1 MSFINIANKSFD
13 KAMKT
18 KNDSLCESMTIPQI
32 DSKINECINN
42 IKSIKERLDNIKLTW
57 STLKE
62 DYSAMS
68 FAHVFD
74 TTVKESMQRAVDD
87 LKIEYEDAKNTL
99 KFYKDL
105 KNKTLLEA
113 DVKLSRDD
121 LFNPNS
127 ISLSGLAKKAVDK
140 ENEEKALAE
149 LEAKREKAKQSA
161 SQVIEDLEESLSR
174 GDRPSD
180 TLEIIFNAFVPSSGK
195 ADTLAGELARA
206 MMKILYRDW
215 NDGDLFYTGYG
226 IESSCGSAA
235 AYLMNK
241 EWYDDFN
248 DIREQQLENEAYTD
262 ALENITSNI
271 IEYILD
277 NPELLIEPNTEDYL
291 QASTKELEENQPR
304 YEVELYFSEDLR
316 ELMDEDWF
324 DIQDAVDYVENHL
337 SWESVWNDAEVTIW
351 SRYDDYVTVNNLTG
365 DGRDRLEYEAT
376 GKRQDDLWEEL
387 VNTLKEENQVE
398 DDEE

>member
-1 MSFINIANKSFD
+1 MQGAID
-13 KAMKT
+13 K
-18 KNDSLCESMTIPQI
+18 
-32 DSKINECINN
+32 
-42 IKSIKERLDNIKLTW
+42 
-57 STLKE
+57 
-62 DYSAMS
+62 
-68 FAHVFD
+68 
-74 TTVKESMQRAVDD
+74 

-99 KFYKDL
+99 DFYKNL

-113 DVKLSRDD
+113 DVRLSQDD

-149 LEAKREKAKQSA
+149 LEAKREKAKQVA
-161 SQVIEDLEESLSR
+161 SQVIEDLEDSLSR

-235 AYLMNK
+235 AYLMSK

-248 DIREQQLENEAYTD
+248 DIREQQLEDEAYTD
-262 ALENITSNI
+262 ALENITRNI

-291 QASTKELEENQPR
+291 NSSTNELEENQPR
-304 YEVELYFSEDLR
+304 YDLEVYFSDDLR
-316 ELMDEDWF
+316 ELSE
-324 DIQDAVDYVENHL
+324 
-337 SWESVWNDAEVTIW
+337 
-351 SRYDDYVTVNNLTG
+351 
-365 DGRDRLEYEAT
+365 
-376 GKRQDDLWEEL
+376 
-387 VNTLKEENQVE
+387 
-398 DDEE
+398 